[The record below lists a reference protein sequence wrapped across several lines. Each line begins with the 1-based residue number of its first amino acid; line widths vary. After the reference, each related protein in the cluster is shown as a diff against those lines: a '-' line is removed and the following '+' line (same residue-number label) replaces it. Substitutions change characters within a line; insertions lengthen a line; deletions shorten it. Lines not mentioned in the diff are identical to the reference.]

1 MIDIT
6 VSCSSKTFAKVS
18 CAVAV
23 AVAVAVIVASNFF
36 VSTNEEGLG

>member
-23 AVAVAVIVASNFF
+23 AVIVASNFF

>member
-1 MIDIT
+1 MIGIT

-18 CAVAV
+18 CAV